1 MPQIELRK
9 TPKRENSNLISVR
22 SYVPNEDQIR
32 PKKLKGPEIN
42 HQKIQ
47 SQTQWIDCY
56 LPVNTVG

>member
-47 SQTQWIDCY
+47 SQTQ
-56 LPVNTVG
+56 